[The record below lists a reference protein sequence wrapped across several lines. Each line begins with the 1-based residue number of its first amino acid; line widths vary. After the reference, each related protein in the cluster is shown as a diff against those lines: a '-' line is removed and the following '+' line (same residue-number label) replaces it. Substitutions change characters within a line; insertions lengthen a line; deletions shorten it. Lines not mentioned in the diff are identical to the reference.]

1 MTFLSDEFMLDILSK
16 VQPLQAD
23 ILKSGRS
30 AHIDASVHDCFWDP
44 SDTHISFDVTVFR
57 GNTLVENFEFSSVD
71 TEEKVKAVLVSL
83 VAYVNS
89 L

>member
-30 AHIDASVHDCFWDP
+30 AHIDASVHEAFWDP
-44 SDTHISFDVTVFR
+44 SDKHISFDVTVFQ

-71 TEEKVKAVLVSL
+71 TEEKVQAVLVSL
-83 VAYVNS
+83 VAYVHS

>member
-1 MTFLSDEFMLDILSK
+1 MTLLSDEFMLDILSK

-30 AHIDASVHDCFWDP
+30 AHIDAHVHEGFWDP
-44 SDTHISFDVTVFR
+44 SDTHISFDVTVFEDT
-57 GNTLVENFEFSSVD
+57 TLVKIFEFSSRD
-71 TEEKVKAVLVSL
+71 TEEEVQAVFVSL
-83 VAYVNS
+83 VAYVHS